1 MRSGVRTA
9 VSSVLGLGVFAVLL
23 FLPAGTWDYWQAWV
37 FLGVFVCVG
46 LPPSL
51 YLSRID
57 PAAFERRRKAGAT
70 AETRTVQKVV
80 MAALSICFAALLIVS
95 GLDHR
100 FGWSSVPTA
109 VSVLGDVMV
118 AVGLGGAMLVI
129 FQNRYAAAT
138 ITIEEGQT
146 LATTGLYGIVRHPM
160 YSASL
165 VMMVGMPLALGS
177 YWALL
182 VVALGAIL
190 LIIRILDEEKM
201 LNQQLAGYSD
211 YTRQVRHRLV
221 PPLW

>member
-1 MRSGVRTA
+1 M
-9 VSSVLGLGVFAVLL
+9 SSILGIGAFVALL
-23 FLPAGTWDYWQAWV
+23 FVPAGTFDYWQAWV
-37 FLGVFVCVG
+37 FLAVFIAVTLV
-46 LPPSL
+46 PSL
-51 YLSRID
+51 YLRRID

-70 AETRTVQKVV
+70 AETRTVQKVI
-80 MAALSICFAALLIVS
+80 MTALPVSFAALLVVC

-109 VSVLGDVMV
+109 VSVLGDIMV
-118 AVGLGGAMLVI
+118 AIGLGGAMLVI

-146 LATTGLYGIVRHPM
+146 LATSGLYGIVRHPM

-182 VVALGAIL
+182 VVALGTIL
-190 LIIRILDEEKM
+190 LIVRILDEEKM
-201 LNQQLAGYSD
+201 LNQQLAGYPD
-211 YTRQVRHRLV
+211 YARRVRYRLV
-221 PPLW
+221 PLVW

>member
-1 MRSGVRTA
+1 MQPGVRA
-9 VSSVLGLGVFAVLL
+9 AISSVLGLGAFALLL
-23 FLPAGTWDYWQAWV
+23 FIPAGTLAYWQAWA
-37 FLGVFVCVG
+37 FLGVFIGVS
-46 LPPSL
+46 LLPSL
-51 YLSRID
+51 YLRRID

-70 AETRTVQKVV
+70 AETRTVQKVI
-80 MAALSICFAALLIVS
+80 MTALPVSFAALLVVS

-109 VSVLGDVMV
+109 VSILGDIMV
-118 AVGLGGAMLVI
+118 AIGLGGAMLVI

-177 YWALL
+177 YWGLL
-182 VVALGAIL
+182 VVALGTAL

-201 LNQQLAGYSD
+201 LNQQLAGYPD
-211 YTRQVRHRLV
+211 YTRQVRYRLV
-221 PPLW
+221 PPVW